1 MATLQQLKNKSFS
14 YNETN
19 KDQLHRAGKKALKA
33 LAEKLNLPAGGFE
46 VRSNKGG
53 IAVSGEITLHSE
65 SLYVQISDSLGR
77 GLQVLF
83 RTCKGMKDYSGGQ
96 NNYADID
103 RFETEAFV
111 DQLKKWPLNQ
121 AVNKRPGHRSGFFL
135 FHKP

>member
-111 DQLKKWPLNQ
+111 DQLKKM
-121 AVNKRPGHRSGFFL
+121 AA
-135 FHKP
+135 